1 MSAPRGLRPPDNSV
15 HGGRMIGVR
24 SNSQRG
30 SAGPALY
37 IIFDVF
43 AQDTELS
50 SAFTKGDCEEMQ
62 RA

>member
-1 MSAPRGLRPPDNSV
+1 
-15 HGGRMIGVR
+15 MIGVR